1 MAEKAGSVGILA
13 QLFAGGFD
21 HRLLFPYPRLSAE
34 EAETVGL
41 LTDSFKSFAKR
52 HIDPIQQDERHEMPP
67 EVLRGLFDLGLMG
80 ATIPEAYGGGGLS
93 MMAYCRVFEAVG
105 AHDASTA
112 VTVGAHQ
119 SIGLKALLL
128 AGTEAQKQRYLPLL
142 ASGERLAAYAL
153 TEAGAGSDAA
163 SIQTRATWD
172 GERKVFRLS
181 GSKLWITNGGLA
193 TFFTVFAK
201 DEVDG
206 KSKLTAFLVEGDPIP
221 GLTRG
226 KPERKLGIRASNTAE
241 LHFEEVEVPAENV
254 LGERGQGLK
263 VALHVL
269 DYGRLSLGAGCVG
282 GMKALLAL
290 AADHARQRRQFGVPI
305 GDLEMIRGK
314 LARVAAELWAAE
326 SMVALAASLVD
337 RGVEDFSLE
346 SAACKAYCSEAAWRA
361 ADTAMQVVGGVGYM
375 AEYPYERLLRDTRI
389 NLIFEGTNEIQRL
402 YLTLAGLKRQGDFLK
417 GMGKGSRAAGLV
429 EYSLYA
435 ARKRLTK
442 SHLEGLDPSLAW
454 FGERVEE
461 WGKAF
466 SLAVD
471 EALVKHGK
479 SVVQRGFLQE
489 RLGDAAILLFGMLA
503 TLSRLD
509 TLVKARGAEACAH
522 ERALTR
528 AWYGTAWRE
537 LRRRLSEIG
546 HNGDRTAVSLAGRV
560 LEDGGY
566 RVLE

>member
-1 MAEKAGSVGILA
+1 MVEKTGSVGILA
-13 QLFAGGFD
+13 QVFAGGFD
-21 HRLLFPYPRLSAE
+21 HRLLFPYPKLSAE
-34 EAETVGL
+34 EAETVGF
-41 LTDSFKSFAKR
+41 LTDSFRNFARK
-52 HIDPIQQDERHEMPP
+52 HIDPVRQDESHEMPRA
-67 EVLRGLFDLGLMG
+67 VLDGLSELGLMG
-80 ATIPEAYGGGGLS
+80 MSIPEAYGGGGLS
-93 MMAYCRVFEAVG
+93 MMAYCKVFEAVG
-105 AHDASTA
+105 GWDASTA

-128 AGTEAQKQRYLPLL
+128 VGTEAQKQRYLPLL
-142 ASGERLAAYAL
+142 ATGQRLAAYAL
-153 TEAGAGSDAA
+153 TEPGAGSDAA
-163 SIQTRATWD
+163 SIQTKATWD
-172 GERKVFRLS
+172 GGRRVFRLS

-193 TFFTVFAK
+193 SLFTVFAK
-201 DEVDG
+201 DDVGG
-206 KSKLTAFLVEGDPIP
+206 KPRLTAFLVEGDPIP

-226 KPERKLGIRASNTAE
+226 RPERKLGIRASNTAE
-241 LHFEEVEVPAENV
+241 LHFDDVEVPEENV

-290 AADHARQRRQFGVPI
+290 AADHAKQRRQFGAPI

-314 LARVAAELWAAE
+314 LARMAEELWAAE

-361 ADTAMQVVGGVGYM
+361 ADAAMQVVGGVGYM

-435 ARKRLTK
+435 ARKRLSK

-461 WGKAF
+461 WAKAF

-479 SVVQRGFLQE
+479 EVIRMGFLQE
-489 RLGDAAILLFGMLA
+489 RLGDAAIFLYGMLA

-509 TLVKARGAEACAH
+509 TLVKTRGPRACAH

-528 AWYGTAWRE
+528 AWYGRAWRE
-537 LRRRLSEIG
+537 IRRLLLEIG
-546 HNGDRTAVSLAGRV
+546 HNGDRTAVAVAGRI